1 MRLLRRV
8 LLARGGAEHAGLRH
22 LDISRRTPAPE
33 TCWSSG
39 RGDGM
44 STPNLE
50 PPPDSA
56 QPPGAPM
63 PTVQVFA
70 PFLPAHD
77 GIGPDD
83 RLIRASARRP
93 SG

>member
-1 MRLLRRV
+1 
-8 LLARGGAEHAGLRH
+8 
-22 LDISRRTPAPE
+22 
-33 TCWSSG
+33 
-39 RGDGM
+39 M